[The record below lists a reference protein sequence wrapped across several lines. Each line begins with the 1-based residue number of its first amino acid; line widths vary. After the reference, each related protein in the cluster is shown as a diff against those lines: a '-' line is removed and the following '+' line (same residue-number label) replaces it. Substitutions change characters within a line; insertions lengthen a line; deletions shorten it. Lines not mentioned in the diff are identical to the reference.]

1 MIVTNIS
8 YSVPIMGR
16 VSCIISFNHHKNL
29 IRKEIYSFLTDVEVI
44 LEKITQLGFKV
55 TFALLQRTCPSFS
68 IILPHMHY
76 HLYPHIFAFCRRAF
90 KHRHISTF

>member
-1 MIVTNIS
+1 MIVTNII